1 MQAARFAVLGLVLV
15 TSWIAGCSERPAVEA
30 QQGAAVAV
38 VADPIS
44 QALARGKPTV
54 VEFGANACAACRD
67 MKQVLSALHKSHGSQ
82 IEIVE
87 VDLLKQR
94 DVAARYGV
102 QLMPT
107 QVFFAADG
115 RQIGRNAGRIG
126 GEEILARLGVAGA
139 AR

>member
-1 MQAARFAVLGLVLV
+1 MQAARIVVLGIALVAG
-15 TSWIAGCSERPAVEA
+15 WIAGCSQRPAAEA
-30 QQGAAVAV
+30 QHGAAVAAA
-38 VADPIS
+38 ADPIS

-54 VEFGANACAACRD
+54 IEFGANACAACRD
-67 MKQVLSALHKSHGSQ
+67 MKQVLSALQRSHGSQ

-94 DVAARYGV
+94 DVAERFGV

-115 RQIGRNAGRIG
+115 RQIGRNAGRIR
-126 GEEILARLGVAGA
+126 GEEILERLGVTGA